1 MKTLFTLVAVSAA
14 VFLLAHESPTFNAWV
29 DDIRSSEWVNDLG
42 PQLDRALTTE
52 SQETIDEWQMSANL
66 ETGIAQE
73 LAALRIEN
81 DTLRSEV
88 AFLREQLAV
97 NDPIA
102 SLSDTTPG
110 VAQVELD
117 EITDSVAAKSKRDLR
132 AELRALAERME
143 RRSLGF

>member
-14 VFLLAHESPTFNAWV
+14 VYLLAHESPTFNAWV

-52 SQETIDEWQMSANL
+52 SQESIDEGQMSANL

-102 SLSDTTPG
+102 SVSDTTPG
-110 VAQVELD
+110 VAQVELN

>member
-14 VFLLAHESPTFNAWV
+14 VYLLAHESPTFNAWV

-52 SQETIDEWQMSANL
+52 SQESIDEWQMSANL

-97 NDPIA
+97 NDPI
-102 SLSDTTPG
+102 G
-110 VAQVELD
+110 E
-117 EITDSVAAKSKRDLR
+117 
-132 AELRALAERME
+132 ALHPKKIV
-143 RRSLGF
+143 SI

>member
-14 VFLLAHESPTFNAWV
+14 VYLLAHESPTFNAWV

-52 SQETIDEWQMSANL
+52 SQESIDEWQMSANL

-102 SLSDTTPG
+102 SLSDTTPD
-110 VAQVELD
+110 VAQIELN
-117 EITDSVAAKSKRDLR
+117 EITDSVAPKSKRDLR

>member
-14 VFLLAHESPTFNAWV
+14 VYLLAHESPTFNAWV

-52 SQETIDEWQMSANL
+52 SQESIDEWQMSANR

-88 AFLREQLAV
+88 AFLREQLVV

-110 VAQVELD
+110 VAQVELN

>member
-52 SQETIDEWQMSANL
+52 SQESIDEWQMSANL